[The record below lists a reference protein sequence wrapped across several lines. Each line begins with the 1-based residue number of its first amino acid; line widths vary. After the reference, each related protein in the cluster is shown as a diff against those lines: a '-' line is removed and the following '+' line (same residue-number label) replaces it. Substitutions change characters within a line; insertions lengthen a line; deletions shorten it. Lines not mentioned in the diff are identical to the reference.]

1 MRKKDI
7 FEGNKELQSSLFL
20 AQSYQDAWAD
30 YSRSL
35 KKERFARWDYVV
47 LTASNEEQ
55 AEGFREQIQ
64 LRRVEGLLPIQTKVL
79 ILPDPE
85 GKRVGRG
92 VYSYIS
98 LGKTDDYTML
108 RGDSVVRNGMGFGHP
123 NTFAGVVF
131 SVFMI
136 WCYFKI
142 KKMKWYDFGIGI
154 LLIGLID
161 GLCNSR
167 TSEMVMAR
175 NNILRGVE
183 YEI

>member
-85 GKRVGRG
+85 NRVLEDLELFECNCK
-92 VYSYIS
+92 YI
-98 LGKTDDYTML
+98 
-108 RGDSVVRNGMGFGHP
+108 
-123 NTFAGVVF
+123 
-131 SVFMI
+131 
-136 WCYFKI
+136 
-142 KKMKWYDFGIGI
+142 
-154 LLIGLID
+154 
-161 GLCNSR
+161 
-167 TSEMVMAR
+167 
-175 NNILRGVE
+175 
-183 YEI
+183 